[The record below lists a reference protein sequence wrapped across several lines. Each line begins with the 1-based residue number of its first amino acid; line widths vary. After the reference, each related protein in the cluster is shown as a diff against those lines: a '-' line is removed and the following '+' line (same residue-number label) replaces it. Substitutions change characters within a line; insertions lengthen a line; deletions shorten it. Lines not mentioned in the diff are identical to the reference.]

1 MVQESKSQFGLSTK
15 FIAPLLVVIV
25 LTLSLATWVI
35 SAKNRTANEI
45 ETTLAVRALKAEQTF
60 LNDNLLKKL
69 ESKADTVGNLIA
81 LTAVEFTLNFDFP
94 SLLSLQE
101 NAQKDP
107 DIAYVK
113 LLKPTREQMVQNSRQ
128 ADPEK
133 LIEKTFAIN
142 SAGSVIG
149 YVLIGMSTEGVLI
162 EKENSNSRIE
172 QVTAALIKTTQQ
184 ATNQLLTIMV
194 MVIGFVI
201 VVIAT
206 IIFSMFKKLVLRP
219 LKEAS
224 DVISHLAQGRGDL
237 TVKLPVHSQ
246 DEIGQLSDNVNQ
258 FVGQLNTMIRAIATD
273 VAQLTQES
281 KQLSKSS
288 EATLKNADEQNMHA
302 TRIST
307 AMEEMEAAVGEVSR
321 NTAEVAAK
329 VESGERE
336 AEQGKMTINDT
347 VTAVSLMTDGIS
359 NTVIEIEQLKGD
371 VQRIS
376 GVLTVIN
383 DIADLTNLLAL
394 NASIEAARAGDHGR
408 GFAVVADEVR
418 QLASRTQKSTHE
430 IAETL
435 TQLQQRTDHTMEVTQ
450 AGLTCAQDCVGKAE
464 AARVSLQTLTQSVS
478 TISDMSGQIATATEQ
493 QSAVA
498 REVSGN
504 IYSLKEISDNVADGA
519 RTAANASQTLA
530 ELAARL
536 GRLTG
541 QFKV

>member
-15 FIAPLLVVIV
+15 FIAPLLIVIV

-35 SAKNRTANEI
+35 SDKNRTANEI

-113 LLKPTREQMVQNSRQ
+113 FLKPTREQMVQNSRQ

-142 SAGSVIG
+142 SAGTVIG

-224 DVISHLAQGRGDL
+224 DVISHLAQGHGDL

-281 KQLSKSS
+281 KQLSKCS
-288 EATLKNADEQNMHA
+288 ETTLKNADEQNMHA
-302 TRIST
+302 TRIGT

-336 AEQGKMTINDT
+336 AAQGKMTINDT

-450 AGLTCAQDCVGKAE
+450 AGLSCAQDCVGKAE

-504 IYSLKEISDNVADGA
+504 IYSLKEISDNVADSA
-519 RTAANASQTLA
+519 RTAATASQTLA